1 MRIVDDGSRLLPFLV
16 SRYQLRQAD
25 TKEVQFPMIV
35 QACINGARPID
46 YHPQLPVTVEAIARD
61 AAAVV
66 AAGAAEL
73 HIHPRAVDGKESL
86 GAVDETI
93 AAVRGS
99 CPGSFLGISTGAWI
113 EGDAHRTLEA
123 IRCWSVLPDYASVNL
138 SEDDAPAVMALLRD
152 KGVGIEVGLASV
164 ADAERYIGLEAHER
178 VLRILIE
185 LDNEQDLRG
194 AFDVA
199 EGIVGT
205 LQRGNVQRSVLMH
218 GFDATV
224 WPFVRLAKERRY
236 STRVGLEDGKL
247 LPSGM
252 IAANNA
258 ELVAAAVEIFRS
270 ES

>member
-1 MRIVDDGSRLLPFLV
+1 
-16 SRYQLRQAD
+16 
-25 TKEVQFPMIV
+25 
-35 QACINGARPID
+35 
-46 YHPQLPVTVEAIARD
+46 
-61 AAAVV
+61 
-66 AAGAAEL
+66 
-73 HIHPRAVDGKESL
+73 
-86 GAVDETI
+86 
-93 AAVRGS
+93 
-99 CPGSFLGISTGAWI
+99 
-113 EGDAHRTLEA
+113 
-123 IRCWSVLPDYASVNL
+123 
-138 SEDDAPAVMALLRD
+138 
-152 KGVGIEVGLASV
+152 LASV